1 MRNRCAALCFAVGSL
16 AALSA
21 AAQTPPPSPP
31 EISFL
36 ADAVAASGVTAH
48 GKVAWFAVAREI
60 DDSVATIV
68 RRSEVVEDSDGD
80 GQVTFAIGG
89 EVPWQSIWVA
99 VDLATGLWSA
109 ATPEDYPLRWMNGAD
124 ASIAEHTDG
133 KPALGVLLHGYLDI
147 LVARPQVGAWTQT
160 VGDGG
165 AGDLDTLDGQVR
177 VQPGQMLATVG
188 TTAPAPEDFVPGD
201 LIVSIDPNNM
211 EIAVNQVPQSEESG
225 Q

>member
-1 MRNRCAALCFAVGSL
+1 MGNRCAALCL
-16 AALSA
+16 ALCSA
-21 AAQTPPPSPP
+21 AAPAAAQIPPTPPGV
-31 EISFL
+31 SFL

-60 DDSVATIV
+60 EDSVATIV
-68 RRSEVVEDSDGD
+68 RRSEVVEDTDGD
-80 GQVTFAIGG
+80 GQVRFELGG

-99 VDLATGLWSA
+99 VDLTTGLWSV
-109 ATPEDYPLRWMNGAD
+109 ATPEEYPLRWMNGAD
-124 ASIAEHTDG
+124 TSVGEHTDG
-133 KPALGVLLHGYLDI
+133 KPALGVSLHGYLDI

-177 VQPGQMLATVG
+177 VQPGQMVATAG
-188 TTAPAPEDFVPGD
+188 TAAPAPESFVPGD

-211 EIAVNQVPQSEESG
+211 EISIAQVPETESA